1 MTTMTLDGKVYNID
15 DLSENAKVQLNNLEF
30 VNQQIL
36 QRNNELQVAET
47 AKMGYTRA
55 LKRELEKVSV

>member
-1 MTTMTLDGKVYNID
+1 MTLDGKVYNID